1 MRGQGES
8 LHSEGSFRV
17 GSSAASVVRDAG
29 PDRLLRGVG
38 ADPLPYRGTPVRD
51 DLRGIAR
58 DRGGSESPRH
68 APTVAGAADTAGRS
82 SRRHRF
88 GVILFLFY
96 LIVAAGYATLTMAS
110 RHTAEAVFPF
120 VALLLLAPALYGEV
134 LRVRRR
140 R

>member
-1 MRGQGES
+1 
-8 LHSEGSFRV
+8 
-17 GSSAASVVRDAG
+17 
-29 PDRLLRGVG
+29 
-38 ADPLPYRGTPVRD
+38 
-51 DLRGIAR
+51 
-58 DRGGSESPRH
+58 
-68 APTVAGAADTAGRS
+68 
-82 SRRHRF
+82 
-88 GVILFLFY
+88 VILFLFY